1 MSTQTES
8 VAKLRS
14 DLKDAEKQL
23 KALLEKRESYKSE
36 LAKIDDEERSLAKK
50 LQESKAKL
58 RALVAAST
66 STSAAPGSAGSAAAA
81 KAATQL
87 GVLQSVAQ
95 FNGLADALPD
105 GVVFAPYRAA
115 PAPAPATTP
124 DPNTISGPTTE
135 EPCTIAD
142 LAAARTVSTY
152 PLVPG
157 GAKRVCCSFSFL
169 FSLLSL
175 SFTLA
180 HCLSLAYTHPRTQ
193 QGSPICD
200 QYYVQVQPERVF
212 LCVADGCNWGERPRE
227 AARIAAQCFVRFE
240 QQNAGDARTARDCG
254 RVLLGAMRA
263 AHNNIIAGKSDIWD
277 AGTTTLI
284 GGMLVALEGP
294 SSSSSS
300 ERGYGVCLLS
310 IGDCKC
316 FLWER
321 ATARVRDIT
330 VDNRGNL
337 LDATDPGGRLGPYV
351 DGGQPD
357 TRNLS
362 LFFERCREGDV
373 LVLCSDGVH
382 DNLDPSSLGV
392 DPGALAPAFAGLG
405 WDEACQRD
413 YALAA
418 RVKRDFAAQRLAD
431 LINGK
436 GACFTTEFGLVD
448 TSAAPDAAAAAASD
462 GGAGPVLETV
472 CRDVT
477 DYCMR
482 VTHSSRDFMENN
494 TRDKLPKDYK
504 RFPGKMDHT
513 TCVCV
518 RVRFPSSSSSSETT
532 APPPPPSSSSSAV

>member
-1 MSTQTES
+1 MRIT
-8 VAKLRS
+8 
-14 DLKDAEKQL
+14 
-23 KALLEKRESYKSE
+23 
-36 LAKIDDEERSLAKK
+36 
-50 LQESKAKL
+50 
-58 RALVAAST
+58 
-66 STSAAPGSAGSAAAA
+66 
-81 KAATQL
+81 
-87 GVLQSVAQ
+87 
-95 FNGLADALPD
+95 
-105 GVVFAPYRAA
+105 VF
-115 PAPAPATTP
+115 
-124 DPNTISGPTTE
+124 
-135 EPCTIAD
+135 
-142 LAAARTVSTY
+142 LF
-152 PLVPG
+152 
-157 GAKRVCCSFSFL
+157 VCCWSK
-169 FSLLSL
+169 
-175 SFTLA
+175 
-180 HCLSLAYTHPRTQ
+180 Q

-200 QYYVQVQPERVF
+200 QYYVQVQPDRVL

-227 AARIAAQCFVRFE
+227 AARVAAQSFVRFT
-240 QQNAGDARTARDCG
+240 QQSAGEARTARDCG

-263 AHNNIIAGKSDIWD
+263 AHNGIITGKTDIWD

-284 GGMLVALEGP
+284 GGMLVPLASEGAGA
-294 SSSSSS
+294 SASA
-300 ERGYGVCLLS
+300 EGTGEGEGAYGVCLLS

-357 TRNLS
+357 TRNLT
-362 LFFERCREGDV
+362 LFFERCRAGDV

-392 DPGALAPAFAGLG
+392 DPGALAPAFAGLD
-405 WDEACQRD
+405 WDAACQRD

-418 RVKRDFAAQRLAD
+418 RVKREFAAQRLAD

-448 TSAAPDAAAAAASD
+448 TTTAA
-462 GGAGPVLETV
+462 GGSGEPVLETV

-477 DYCMR
+477 DYCAR

-518 RVRFPSSSSSSETT
+518 RVRFPSLAAPSVVASSDASSTVPSD
-532 APPPPPSSSSSAV
+532 APSV

>member
-1 MSTQTES
+1 M
-8 VAKLRS
+8 A
-14 DLKDAEKQL
+14 
-23 KALLEKRESYKSE
+23 
-36 LAKIDDEERSLAKK
+36 
-50 LQESKAKL
+50 
-58 RALVAAST
+58 
-66 STSAAPGSAGSAAAA
+66 
-81 KAATQL
+81 
-87 GVLQSVAQ
+87 
-95 FNGLADALPD
+95 
-105 GVVFAPYRAA
+105 
-115 PAPAPATTP
+115 
-124 DPNTISGPTTE
+124 
-135 EPCTIAD
+135 
-142 LAAARTVSTY
+142 
-152 PLVPG
+152 
-157 GAKRVCCSFSFL
+157 
-169 FSLLSL
+169 
-175 SFTLA
+175 
-180 HCLSLAYTHPRTQ
+180 Q

-227 AARIAAQCFVRFE
+227 AARVAAQCFVRFE
-240 QQNAGDARTARDCG
+240 QQAAGDVRTARDCG

-263 AHNNIIAGKSDIWD
+263 AHNSIIAGKSDIWD

-284 GGMLVALEGP
+284 GGMLVALED

-300 ERGYGVCLLS
+300 SSSSSDGSSSSSSSAYGVCLLS

-362 LFFERCREGDV
+362 LFFERCRDGDV

-405 WDEACQRD
+405 WDDACARD

-418 RVKRDFAAQRLAD
+418 RVKREFAAQRLAD
-431 LINGK
+431 LINGR
-436 GACFTTEFGLVD
+436 GACFTTDFGLVD
-448 TSAAPDAAAAAASD
+448 TSAAADSAPAPADSA
-462 GGAGPVLETV
+462 PVLETV

-518 RVRFPSSSSSSETT
+518 RVHLPPPSPLPSPSSSSSS
-532 APPPPPSSSSSAV
+532 SAV

>member
-1 MSTQTES
+1 MFHTN
-8 VAKLRS
+8 K
-14 DLKDAEKQL
+14 
-23 KALLEKRESYKSE
+23 
-36 LAKIDDEERSLAKK
+36 
-50 LQESKAKL
+50 
-58 RALVAAST
+58 
-66 STSAAPGSAGSAAAA
+66 
-81 KAATQL
+81 
-87 GVLQSVAQ
+87 
-95 FNGLADALPD
+95 
-105 GVVFAPYRAA
+105 
-115 PAPAPATTP
+115 
-124 DPNTISGPTTE
+124 
-135 EPCTIAD
+135 
-142 LAAARTVSTY
+142 
-152 PLVPG
+152 
-157 GAKRVCCSFSFL
+157 
-169 FSLLSL
+169 
-175 SFTLA
+175 
-180 HCLSLAYTHPRTQ
+180 Q

-200 QYYVQVQPERVF
+200 QYFVQVQPERV
-212 LCVADGCNWGERPRE
+212 LMCVADGCNWGERPRE
-227 AARIAAQCFVRFE
+227 AARIAAQCFVRHA
-240 QQNAGDARTARDCG
+240 QQAADGARTARDCG
-254 RVLLGAMRA
+254 RMLLGAMRA
-263 AHNNIIAGKSDIWD
+263 AHNSIIAGKSDIWD

-284 GGMLVALEGP
+284 GGMLVALED
-294 SSSSSS
+294 SSSSSDS
-300 ERGYGVCLLS
+300 SNSSGGRAYGVCLLS

-357 TRNLS
+357 TRNLT
-362 LFFERCREGDV
+362 LFFERCAEDDV

-392 DPGALAPAFAGLG
+392 DPGALAPEFAGLG
-405 WDEACQRD
+405 WDDACKRD

-431 LINGK
+431 LINGR
-436 GACFTTEFGLVD
+436 GACFTADFGLVD
-448 TSAAPDAAAAAASD
+448 TAAPPAAAAAA
-462 GGAGPVLETV
+462 AAPVLETV

-518 RVRFPSSSSSSETT
+518 RVRLPSAETPVPSSSSSS
-532 APPPPPSSSSSAV
+532 SSSSSVAV